1 MNKYVIN
8 GGKPLSGRVDI
19 SGAKNAA
26 VAILPAALLV
36 EGICRIDNIPNISD
50 VNLWLSILQ
59 YMGARIKRLGDTEVE
74 IDSTDI
80 RRVAPPYDLMR
91 KMRAS
96 YYLVGAMLGR
106 FGWAEAGMPGGCDF
120 GERPIDQHI
129 KGFRALGAKVEVRN
143 GAIHAVTE
151 NGIRS
156 GHVFFDKRTVGAT
169 INVMIAA
176 ACAPGQ
182 TVIENANKEPHIV
195 DVANF
200 LNSMGAD
207 IRGAGTDL
215 IKIRGRKLH
224 GGSYSIIPDQI
235 EAGTFIAA
243 VAATGGDVI
252 INNIIPKH
260 LECITTKF
268 AEIGVD
274 ISEGDEYIRVSRPAD
289 RKLRP
294 THVTA
299 LPYPGYPTDMQPQ
312 IASCLCL
319 ANGTSFLTDG
329 VYENR
334 FRYVDELR
342 RMGADI
348 TVDGKTAVIRSV
360 KELTGAPIS
369 ACDLRAG
376 VAMIIA
382 GLSAKGRTEIDGI
395 EHIER
400 GYQDIVSKFRS
411 IGADI
416 SIVEYPDGN
425 EVSAVV

>member
-1 MNKYVIN
+1 MNKYIIN
-8 GGKPLSGRVDI
+8 GGNPLKGRVDI

-36 EGICRIDNIPNISD
+36 DGVCRIDNVPNISD

-59 YMGARIKRLGDTEVE
+59 HMGAVVRRLGDYEVE
-74 IDSTDI
+74 IDSRNI
-80 RRVAPPYDLMR
+80 LRIAPPCELMR

-129 KGFRALGAKVEVRN
+129 KGFKALGADVSVKN
-143 GAIHAVTE
+143 GSIIATTE
-151 NGIRS
+151 DGIRS
-156 GHVFFDKRTVGAT
+156 GHVYFDKRTVGAT

-182 TVIENANKEPHIV
+182 TIIENANKEPHIV

-243 VAATGGDVI
+243 VAAAGGDVI

-274 ISEGDEYIRVSRPAD
+274 ISEGDEYIRVSRPPE
-289 RKLRP
+289 KSLRA

-319 ANGTSFLTDG
+319 AKGTSLLTDE

-348 TVDGKTAVIRSV
+348 SVEGKTAVIKCVS
-360 KELTGAPIS
+360 ELTGAKIS

-382 GLSAKGRTEIDGI
+382 GLSAKGTTEIDNI
-395 EHIER
+395 SHIER
-400 GYQDIVSKFRS
+400 GYQDIVAKFRS

-416 SIVEYPDGN
+416 SKVEVPDVDETTAIV
-425 EVSAVV
+425 

>member
-1 MNKYVIN
+1 M
-8 GGKPLSGRVDI
+8 DI

-36 EGICRIDNIPNISD
+36 EGVCRIDNVPNISD
-50 VNLWLSILQ
+50 VNLWLSILSH
-59 YMGARIKRLGDTEVE
+59 MGAVIRRISDYEVE
-74 IDSTDI
+74 IDSTNI
-80 RRVAPPYDLMR
+80 VRTAPPYELMC

-106 FGWAEAGMPGGCDF
+106 FGWAEAGLPGGCDF

-129 KGFRALGAKVEVRN
+129 KGFRALGAEVSVEN
-143 GAIHAVTE
+143 GAIIATT
-151 NGIRS
+151 NGGIRS
-156 GHVFFDKRTVGAT
+156 GHVYFDKRTVGAT

-182 TVIENANKEPHIV
+182 TIIENANKEPHIV

-215 IKIRGRKLH
+215 IKIRGKKLH

-243 VAATGGDVI
+243 VAAAGGDVI

-268 AEIGVD
+268 AEIGVE
-274 ISEGDEYIRVSRPAD
+274 ISEGDEYIRVCRPPEK
-289 RKLRP
+289 KLRA

-319 ANGTSFLTDG
+319 AEGVSCLTDG

-348 TVDGKTAVIRSV
+348 TMEGNTAIIRYV
-360 KELTGAPIS
+360 PELTGAKIS

-382 GLSAKGRTEIDGI
+382 GLSAKGTTEIGNI
-395 EHIER
+395 SHIER
-400 GYQDIVSKFRS
+400 GYQDIVQKFRN

-416 SIVEYPDGN
+416 SKVEVPDS
-425 EVSAVV
+425 EVPAVG

>member
-1 MNKYVIN
+1 MNKYIIN
-8 GGKPLSGRVDI
+8 GGNPLNGRVDI

-36 EGICRIDNIPNISD
+36 HGVCRIDNVPNISD

-59 YMGARIKRLGDTEVE
+59 HMGAVVRRLGDYEVE
-74 IDSTDI
+74 IDSTNI
-80 RRVAPPYDLMR
+80 QKIAPPCELMR

-106 FGWAEAGMPGGCDF
+106 FGWAEAGLPGGCDF

-129 KGFRALGAKVEVRN
+129 KGFRALGAEVSVKN
-143 GAIHAVTE
+143 GSIIATTE
-151 NGIRS
+151 DGIRS
-156 GHVFFDKRTVGAT
+156 GHVYFDKRTVGAT

-224 GGSYSIIPDQI
+224 GGNYSIIPDQI

-268 AEIGVD
+268 AELGVD
-274 ISEGDEYIRVSRPAD
+274 FSEGDEYIRVTRPLD
-289 RKLRP
+289 RKLRA

-312 IASCLCL
+312 IASCLCI
-319 ANGTSFLTDG
+319 AEGTSILTDG
-329 VYENR
+329 VYDNR

-348 TVDGKTAVIRSV
+348 TVDGKTAIIRCV
-360 KELTGAPIS
+360 NELTGANIS

-382 GLSAKGRTEIDGI
+382 GLCARGRTEIDNI
-395 EHIER
+395 SHIER
-400 GYQDIVSKFRS
+400 GYQDIVEKFRR

-416 SIVEYPDGN
+416 TKVEIPDDTDAA
-425 EVSAVV
+425 EVG

>member
-8 GGKPLSGRVDI
+8 GGNPLKGQVDI

-26 VAILPAALLV
+26 VAILPATLLV
-36 EGICRIDNIPNISD
+36 EGVCRIDNVPNISD

-59 YMGARIKRLGDTEVE
+59 HMGAVIRRIGDYEVE
-74 IDSTDI
+74 IDSTNI
-80 RRVAPPYDLMR
+80 QRITPPAELMR

-106 FGWAEAGMPGGCDF
+106 FGWAEAGLPGGCDF
-120 GERPIDQHI
+120 GERPIDQHL
-129 KGFRALGAKVEVRN
+129 KGFRALGADVTVEN
-143 GAIHAVTE
+143 GTIVATTE
-151 NGIRS
+151 NGIRA
-156 GHVFFDKRTVGAT
+156 GHVYFDKRTVGAT

-176 ACAPGQ
+176 AGAPGQ
-182 TVIENANKEPHIV
+182 TIIENANKEPHIV

-224 GGSYSIIPDQI
+224 GGAYSIIPDQI

-268 AEIGVD
+268 AEIGLE
-274 ISEGDEYIRVSRPAD
+274 ISEGDEYIRVSRDPAK
-289 RKLRP
+289 KLRP

-312 IASCLCL
+312 IAACLCK
-319 ANGTSFLTDG
+319 ARGNSILTDA
-329 VYENR
+329 VYDNR

-348 TVDGKTAVIRSV
+348 SVDGNTAIIRSV
-360 KELTGAPIS
+360 SRLHGAKIS

-382 GLSAKGRTEIDGI
+382 GLSAEGQTEIGNI
-395 EHIER
+395 SHIER
-400 GYQDIVSKFRS
+400 GYQDIVKKFQGL
-411 IGADI
+411 GADI
-416 SIVEYPDGN
+416 EKVQVPDVE
-425 EVSAVV
+425 

>member
-1 MNKYVIN
+1 MNKYIIN
-8 GGKPLSGRVDI
+8 GGNPLKGRVDI

-36 EGICRIDNIPNISD
+36 DGVCRIDNVPNISD

-59 YMGARIKRLGDTEVE
+59 HMGAVVRRLGDYEVE
-74 IDSTDI
+74 IDSRNI
-80 RRVAPPYDLMR
+80 RRIAPPCELMR

-129 KGFRALGAKVEVRN
+129 KGFKALGADVSVKN
-143 GAIHAVTE
+143 GSIIATTE
-151 NGIRS
+151 DGIRS

-182 TVIENANKEPHIV
+182 TIIENANKEPHIV

-207 IRGAGTDL
+207 VRGAGTDL

-243 VAATGGDVI
+243 VAAAGGDVI

-274 ISEGDEYIRVSRPAD
+274 ISEGDEYIRVCRPPE
-289 RKLRP
+289 RPLRA

-319 ANGTSFLTDG
+319 AKGTSLLTDE

-348 TVDGKTAVIRSV
+348 TVEGKTAVIKCVS
-360 KELTGAPIS
+360 ELTGAKIS

-382 GLSAKGRTEIDGI
+382 GLSAKGQTEIDNI
-395 EHIER
+395 SHIER
-400 GYQDIVSKFRS
+400 GYQDIVKKFRS

-416 SIVEYPDGN
+416 SKV
-425 EVSAVV
+425 EVSDNDENTAIG